1 MVPVTGAIASYADD
15 LVGRLHT
22 ATLCRALAVVPYAKR
37 RAGLGPRQHRDMRP
51 LFTANA
57 I

>member
-37 RAGLGPRQHRDMRP
+37 RAGAGAEAAPRHASFVHR
-51 LFTANA
+51 
-57 I
+57 